1 MSSAG
6 WDARAY
12 DESFRF
18 VSDHAGDLVA
28 LLDPQPGER
37 ILDLGCGTG
46 LLAAAIARRGASVV
60 GLDSD
65 AAMIEAARAQ
75 FPAADHPGLEFA
87 RGDGEALEEC
97 SLAGPFDAVFSNA
110 ALHWMTRP

>member
-46 LLAAAIARRGASVV
+46 LLAAAVACAALALVAFERREIGVGRSPLAALWGRERGA
-60 GLDSD
+60 
-65 AAMIEAARAQ
+65 E
-75 FPAADHPGLEFA
+75 
-87 RGDGEALEEC
+87 GEAE
-97 SLAGPFDAVFSNA
+97 AGSEP
-110 ALHWMTRP
+110 RPARQP